1 MTLGLVTLPRA
12 LEGAEKHPAPI
23 NIENKTV
30 GIIISIMIA
39 RDALTTLSKRL
50 HEAPAAVLL
59 GPRQV
64 GKTTL
69 ALELAENWESG
80 AVYLDLERPADRLRL
95 DDADGFLR
103 GQGNK
108 LVILDEI
115 HRMPGLFEVLR
126 GIIDQRRRDGQR
138 FGQFLLLGSAS
149 LDLMQQSSETLAGR
163 VAYVDIG
170 PVHALE
176 WPTQDLDALWLRG
189 GFPDSLLAA
198 DDAASLRWRDD
209 FVRSYL
215 QRDVPLFAPRLPAET
230 IGRLWTMLAHQQG
243 ALLQQ
248 SRLASGLGVSSPA
261 VDRYIDLLVDLQL
274 VHRLRPWSGNI
285 GKRLV
290 KAPKLYVRDS
300 GLVHAL
306 LGLESM
312 HALAG
317 HPVCGP
323 SYEGFCISNLLAAAG
338 PACAAYSYRT
348 HAGAEIDLLLE
359 KAGKPWMAIEI
370 KRSSAPALS
379 KGFDIA
385 CTDLQVAQ
393 RYVVYP
399 GIDRFLLRYGTQA
412 VGLTEL
418 MQLLREA

>member
-1 MTLGLVTLPRA
+1 MMITRQA
-12 LEGAEKHPAPI
+12 LIQLQDK
-23 NIENKTV
+23 
-30 GIIISIMIA
+30 
-39 RDALTTLSKRL
+39 LQQ
-50 HEAPAAVLL
+50 APAVVLL

-69 ALELAENWESG
+69 AHEAARTWPQET
-80 AVYLDLERPADRLRL
+80 VYLDLERPSDRLKL
-95 DDADGFLR
+95 EDADGFLR
-103 GQGNK
+103 MQSGK

-126 GIIDQRRRDGQR
+126 GIIDERRRTGDR
-138 FGQFLLLGSAS
+138 FGHFLLLGSAS

-163 VAYVDIG
+163 VAYLEVA
-170 PVHALE
+170 PVNALE
-176 WPTQDLDALWLRG
+176 LAGQSLSADALWLRG
-189 GFPDSLLAA
+189 GFPDSLLA
-198 DDAASLRWRDD
+198 DSDAASLGWRED

-215 QRDVPLFAPRLPAET
+215 QRDVPMFAPRLPAET

-261 VDRYIDLLVDLQL
+261 LERYVDLLVDLQL
-274 VHRLRPWSGNI
+274 VRRLRPWSGNV

-290 KAPKLYVRDS
+290 KAPKVYVRDS

-306 LGLESM
+306 LGLRTLSD
-312 HALAG
+312 LAG

-323 SYEGFCISNLLAAAG
+323 SYEGFCIENLIGAAG
-338 PACAAYSYRT
+338 PHCTPYTYRT
-348 HAGAEIDLLLE
+348 HAGAEIDLVLE
-359 KAGKPWMAIEI
+359 KSGQPWLAVEI
-370 KRSSAPALS
+370 KRSTAPTLS

-385 CTDLQVAQ
+385 CEDLGVTQ

-399 GIDRFLLRYGTQA
+399 GSDRFPMRHGTTA
-412 VGLTEL
+412 IGLADL
-418 MQLLREA
+418 MQTMTRL

>member
-1 MTLGLVTLPRA
+1 MIPRQ
-12 LEGAEKHPAPI
+12 
-23 NIENKTV
+23 
-30 GIIISIMIA
+30 
-39 RDALTTLSKRL
+39 ALTQLIEKL
-50 HEAPAAVLL
+50 QQAPAVVLL

-69 ALELAENWESG
+69 ALEAARQWPQQ
-80 AVYLDLERPADRLRL
+80 AVYLDLERPADRIKL

-103 GQGNK
+103 MQGHK

-115 HRMPGLFEVLR
+115 HRMPGLFEILR
-126 GIIDQRRRDGQR
+126 GIIDERRRDGQR
-138 FGQFLLLGSAS
+138 FGHFLLLGSAS

-163 VAYVDIG
+163 VAYLEVT
-170 PVHALE
+170 PVNALE
-176 WPTQDLDALWLRG
+176 LEGQTPGTDALWLRG

-198 DDAASLRWRDD
+198 TDAASLSWRED

-215 QRDVPLFAPRLPAET
+215 QRDVPMFAPRLPAET

-261 VDRYIDLLVDLQL
+261 VERYIDLLVDLQL
-274 VHRLRPWSGNI
+274 VRRLRPWSGKV

-290 KAPKLYVRDS
+290 KAPKVYVRDS

-306 LGLESM
+306 LGLRT
-312 HALAG
+312 LNDVAG
-317 HPVCGP
+317 HPVCGL
-323 SYEGFCISNLLAAAG
+323 SYEGFCIENLIAAAG
-338 PACAAYSYRT
+338 PLCIPYAYRT
-348 HAGAEIDLLLE
+348 HAGAEIDLVLE
-359 KAGKPWMAIEI
+359 KSGQPWMAIEI
-370 KRSSAPALS
+370 KRSMTPTVS

-385 CTDLQVAQ
+385 CDDLGVEQ

-399 GIDRFLLRYGTQA
+399 GSERFPMRQGVTA
-412 VGLTEL
+412 VGLPGL
-418 MQLLREA
+418 MQVLMSS